1 MDAKAELIQII
12 ENADEEE
19 LQRIARKLK
28 EFLILE
34 EDEETLSLLL
44 RH

>member
-1 MDAKAELIQII
+1 MDAKAELIKII
-12 ENADEEE
+12 DSADDEE

-34 EDEETLSLLL
+34 EDEETRSPLL